1 MPGENLTRVEAS
13 QRSALI
19 SSNSYVVELD
29 LTADAKTFPYK
40 STVTFSC
47 LTPGAETFIDAITDS
62 VSSIELNGES
72 LDPVT
77 HSDGTRISLPNLQA
91 ENTLVIEATGVYSN
105 SGEGLHRF
113 VDPVDDEVYFYT
125 QFEVPDS

>member
-19 SSNSYVVELD
+19 STNSYVVELD

-62 VSSIELNGES
+62 VSSIELNG
-72 LDPVT
+72 
-77 HSDGTRISLPNLQA
+77 
-91 ENTLVIEATGVYSN
+91 
-105 SGEGLHRF
+105 
-113 VDPVDDEVYFYT
+113 
-125 QFEVPDS
+125 